1 MATKNPVKKLK
12 DKLEKETEGSGRRF
26 GEEKPVQRN
35 VENYGDYVNRSPKES
50 NANRWAASVKE
61 DVVKSQKT
69 DVKRLI
75 KGVAGKAKEGS
86 TEAQEE
92 FARKQMKAAAVRGG
106 LRTASR
112 LAYLGGAAG
121 VGVKTGSKLVEL
133 NEAAERGRERRR
145 NQDEYEKE
153 LAVAEDIGRR
163 EDAIGLARGGAVA
176 KKKMAMGG
184 AVQQAKVGKVM
195 KEFKAGTLHSG
206 KGGKVVKNPKQA
218 IAIAMSEAQRMKK
231 K

>member
-1 MATKNPVKKLK
+1 MKIVDVTDKVNEKIKDIPAMELTQKLPGILAEMAT
-12 DKLEKETEGSGRRF
+12 KETEGSGRRF

-35 VENYGDYVNRSPKES
+35 VENYEDYVNRSPKES

-69 DVKRLI
+69 DVKRLV

-86 TEAQEE
+86 TEAQEA

-112 LAYLGGAAG
+112 LAYLGGAAA
-121 VGVKTGSKLVEL
+121 VGAKTGQKLVEL

-145 NQDEYEKE
+145 NQEEYEKE
-153 LAVAEDIGRR
+153 LDRAEDIGRR

-176 KKKMAMGG
+176 KKMA
-184 AVQQAKVGKVM
+184 
-195 KEFKAGTLHSG
+195 
-206 KGGKVVKNPKQA
+206 KGGVT
-218 IAIAMSEAQRMKK
+218 KK
-231 K
+231 TPTKRK